1 MRKEGK
7 KNEAMITFVP
17 KQLSVSQVFIYIY
30 VICMTLI
37 RGCVGSG
44 FGASNLL
51 IKIAFCLEIG
61 DISMEAEVAQSSTT
75 P

>member
-1 MRKEGK
+1 MRKAGK
-7 KNEAMITFVP
+7 KNEATITFVP
-17 KQLSVSQVFIYIY
+17 KQLSVRQVFIYIY

-44 FGASNLL
+44 FSASNLL
-51 IKIAFCLEIG
+51 IMIAFYLEIG
-61 DISMEAEVAQSSTT
+61 DIFTEAEVAQSSTT